1 LQLKIIIPVLS
12 DIINSK
18 KIKMKKIIAVL
29 SALMLFITTKA
40 QSSFGPFGDRDFD
53 EDIIHIT
60 GTLIGI
66 FLFTSFFL
74 GIIKLI
80 SDGRIKRKMLDKEV
94 PENVVEKFL
103 QPTTTDS
110 KSVAIK
116 WFFVLA
122 CIGLGL
128 TVINLTLPVGIH
140 SIAIMAFSIALSFLG
155 YFFYVKRSEK

>member
-1 LQLKIIIPVLS
+1 
-12 DIINSK
+12 
-18 KIKMKKIIAVL
+18 MKKALAVL
-29 SALMLFITTKA
+29 FVSMSFITANA
-40 QSSFGPFGDRDFD
+40 QSNFGPLGDRDFD

-74 GIIKLI
+74 GVIKLI

-94 PENVVEKFL
+94 SETIVEKYL
-103 QPTTTDS
+103 QPTNTDS
-110 KSVAIK
+110 KSTAIK
-116 WFFVLA
+116 WFIVLA
-122 CIGLGL
+122 CIGVGL
-128 TVINLTLPVGIH
+128 TIINLTLPLGIH